1 MATLALQ
8 QAQQP
13 VEPTL
18 TVLLS
23 LAIAVLAYRTV
34 AALVPFLANDLV
46 SKGLRG
52 RDMLKPGFKRD
63 DETPAVDDGAG
74 GGVVDEP
81 GTQWL

>member
-8 QAQQP
+8 QPQQP

-23 LAIAVLAYRTV
+23 LAIAVLAYRAV
-34 AALVPFLANDLV
+34 ASLVPFLASDLV

-63 DETPAVDDGAG
+63 DDTPAADGGAG
-74 GGVVDEP
+74 QTQLDEP
-81 GTQWL
+81 GSVWL